1 MKYRFFAFFSAVFL
15 ALNCIFISSIP
26 VRASGG
32 GGQRFDMSEWNDWS
46 VEQKFIYYCNNITG
60 FLAEV
65 IGVVVPYDYFEG
77 YYDHF
82 YNVIWNYVSPDN
94 EILDTE
100 VAQEW
105 VVSNIEYDEEEEE
118 LLVSDALA
126 DVMYETCCDYIEE
139 HCGWY
144 EVETVDYRQY
154 PASMFSTQGLYN
166 AYLSYCTQNLK
177 GTDNIIIVGSESSGD
192 ITGDDGVTHTGL
204 RYALSQSLEGVEF
217 YVKQYNETDGCIDA
231 YMTQE
236 WNTIAPMYGYLFT
249 DGGYVPNHWAGGTI
263 QNARFYP
270 NDWYNR
276 RPVTDGVRIVRVYKT
291 LEDLKSYSVGQRPY
305 FTTSKF
311 QDYDVNGDNSCI
323 ISESELNGSSVYGD
337 VINYIIDY
345 PDADGLTED
354 ELRRI
359 LDEYFNKLPDGGGS
373 DGGDSGGG
381 FGDGLGGFLDGIGA
395 IGDAILGI
403 LGKLLEYIGKAIELL
418 SDTVMKVVDL
428 IPKNI
433 TALISGLFPFLPQEW
448 LTAIELSLVLAV
460 IVGIVGIFKK

>member
-1 MKYRFFAFFSAVFL
+1 MKNRITVFVCSL
-15 ALNCIFISSIP
+15 IISINCIFSPCLSVHASSH
-26 VRASGG
+26 GG
-32 GGQRFDMSEWNDWS
+32 GGGSHLQGFESWSAIDKAYFLFDNLLSITSGVCGVIFNPLNWNYEHVSNFIRQHALDVELIATSE
-46 VEQKFIYYCNNITG
+46 
-60 FLAEV
+60 
-65 IGVVVPYDYFEG
+65 DYF
-77 YYDHF
+77 D
-82 YNVIWNYVSPDN
+82 W
-94 EILDTE
+94 
-100 VAQEW
+100 VASCMG
-105 VVSNIEYDEEEEE
+105 VDENNNLVLSDE
-118 LLVSDALA
+118 LSDAIYHA
-126 DVMYETCCDYIEE
+126 TNIYIEE
-139 HCGWY
+139 YTGWY

-154 PASMFSTQGLYN
+154 PSSMFSTQGLYN

-177 GTDNIIIVGSESSGD
+177 GTDNIIIVGGESSGD
-192 ITGDDGVTHTGL
+192 ITGDDGVTHTGI

-217 YVKQYNETDGCIDA
+217 YVKQYNKTDGCIDA

-236 WNTIAPMYGYLFT
+236 WNTIAPMYGFLFT

-337 VINYIIDY
+337 VINYIVEY

-359 LDEYFNKLPDGGGS
+359 LDEYFDKLPDGGGS

-395 IGDAILGI
+395 IGDVILGI
-403 LGKLLEYIGKAIELL
+403 LGKLLEYVGKAIELL

-433 TALISGLFPFLPQEW
+433 TALVSGLFPFLPQEW